1 MSNELQTQ
9 APKRFSVVIQGDAYK
24 KLINNTLGDPKKAQ
38 RFVAAISSA
47 VATNPALQECEPG
60 SILSA
65 GLLGEALNLSPSPQL
80 GQYYLVPYNKKDR
93 QGNIISTTAQFQ
105 LGYKGYIQLAVR
117 SGYYKKITVL
127 DIKAGELIKY
137 DPLNEEIE
145 VALIEDELARESAE
159 TTGYYAMFDYHN
171 GFKKAMYWSRTKMES
186 HADKFSTAFNLAM
199 FKELQA
205 GKIPSKDMWKY
216 SSFWYKNFD
225 DMAFKTLLRQ
235 LISKWGIMSIEM
247 QTAFEKDMGEIK
259 TDGTV
264 SYIDNEPTGQAKVAN
279 DSPAQITLPALSDE
293 DFNKKKE
300 DWQFL
305 IETGDQTNEEV
316 IAMVGSK
323 YSLSEA
329 QVSVINAFPFNKEA
343 NHAAA

>member
-1 MSNELQTQ
+1 MNHDIQTQ

-24 KLINNTLGDPKKAQ
+24 KLINNTLGDPKKSQ

-47 VATNPALQECEPG
+47 VATNPLLQECEPG

-80 GQYYLVPYNKKDR
+80 GQYYMVPYNNKKT
-93 QGNIISTTAQFQ
+93 GTKVAQFQ

-127 DIKAGELIKY
+127 DIKEGELIKY

-145 VALIEDELARESAE
+145 VSLMDNELARESAK
-159 TTGYYAMFDYHN
+159 TTGYYAMFEYHN
-171 GFKKAMYWSRTKMES
+171 GFRKAMYWSKTKMES
-186 HADKFSTAFNLAM
+186 HADKFSTAFDLSI
-199 FKELQA
+199 FKKLEA
-205 GKIPSKDMWKY
+205 GEQVKDAWKY

-235 LISKWGIMSIEM
+235 LISKWGIMSIEL

-259 TDGTV
+259 ADGGV
-264 SYIDNEPTGQAKVAN
+264 NYIDNEPSQTPVA
-279 DSPAQITLPALSDE
+279 ITSLPALTDE
-293 DFNKKKE
+293 DFNDKKI
-300 DWQFL
+300 DWQFA
-305 IETGDQTNEEV
+305 IETSLQTKDDV
-316 IAMVGSK
+316 IAMAQSK
-323 YSLSEA
+323 YTLSDEQLA
-329 QVSVINAFPFNKEA
+329 VINSYEPKE
-343 NHAAA
+343 